1 VLTEGGSGNR
11 ILQAF
16 DDLSGDL
23 LAAVRAVYGERLV
36 SLAIFGSVARRTPNP
51 ESDLDIL
58 VLADRLPDGRMA
70 RVKEFEPVEQAL
82 ATLLR
87 ELEGRGVR
95 TDLSPVFRTSAELA
109 YGGPIF
115 LDMVS
120 QVIILY
126 DRGGVLSR
134 HLSQLEETLR
144 STGARRIPYKGAWY
158 WDLGPAQSD
167 GHVFKATK
175 RLKVL
180 GVLLDEQSYSDVV
193 REAQELVELALKGV
207 LRQIGIDPPKQH
219 DVGSLLLEYRDRL
232 PDSVK
237 ACADRLAAISKRLR
251 KERELAFYGAVDFI
265 PTMEYGRKDATLAI
279 EEATIVV
286 RAAREVVELPGP
298 A

>member
-1 VLTEGGSGNR
+1 MLTEGGSGNR

-95 TDLSPVFRTSAELA
+95 TDLSPVFRTPAELA

-120 QVIILY
+120 RVIILY

-167 GHVFKATK
+167 G
-175 RLKVL
+175 
-180 GVLLDEQSYSDVV
+180 
-193 REAQELVELALKGV
+193 
-207 LRQIGIDPPKQH
+207 
-219 DVGSLLLEYRDRL
+219 
-232 PDSVK
+232 
-237 ACADRLAAISKRLR
+237 
-251 KERELAFYGAVDFI
+251 
-265 PTMEYGRKDATLAI
+265 RKD
-279 EEATIVV
+279 
-286 RAAREVVELPGP
+286 
-298 A
+298 